1 MIQNWMLE
9 AKAQCRARIR
19 RLTIL
24 LGAVASVILLPV
36 QELHAQHTD
45 YILGSAGLLSGQQ
58 APPGVYYQN
67 QPSYYWAG
75 NSTTGPFGRLNAS
88 TNLDLFIDLNT
99 IGWTTPWT
107 LFGAHYGMQMTV
119 PLVNTNGSLDL
130 RSQFFNPAVQER
142 FGFNRSTSN
151 DQFGFSSI
159 YVEPVNFGWHEP
171 RYDVVTSFGFFAPAG
186 DYNPRRAVNTGL
198 GRWSEMFSLGGIAY
212 FDQERKW
219 SLSTMGRFLIHQ
231 SQQGVD
237 LTVGDDATL
246 EWGLGRSFKTSIGQV
261 DVGID
266 GYAYWQVSDTTG
278 SVVPPRFQ
286 GRRGSTYALG
296 PEIAATT
303 KFGRYFVRFFS
314 EFGGSNTPQGNQITL
329 GGFLLF

>member
-159 YVEPVNFGWHEP
+159 YVELVTFGLHEP

-186 DYNPRRAVNTGL
+186 DYNPRKAVNTGL
-198 GRWSEMFSLGGIAY
+198 GRWAEMFSLGGIAY
-212 FDQERKW
+212 FDEQRKW
-219 SLSTMGRFLIHQ
+219 SLSMMGRYLIHQ
-231 SQQGVD
+231 SQQ
-237 LTVGDDATL
+237 
-246 EWGLGRSFKTSIGQV
+246 
-261 DVGID
+261 
-266 GYAYWQVSDTTG
+266 
-278 SVVPPRFQ
+278 
-286 GRRGSTYALG
+286 
-296 PEIAATT
+296 
-303 KFGRYFVRFFS
+303 
-314 EFGGSNTPQGNQITL
+314 
-329 GGFLLF
+329 